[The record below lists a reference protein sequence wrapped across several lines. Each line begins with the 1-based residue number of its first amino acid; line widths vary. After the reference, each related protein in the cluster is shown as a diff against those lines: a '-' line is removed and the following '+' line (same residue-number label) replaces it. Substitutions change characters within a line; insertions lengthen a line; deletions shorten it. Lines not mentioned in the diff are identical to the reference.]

1 MRNHILLNNN
11 NSMNIRGLLIQSLPP
26 ISLPKMRTRTEEID
40 GRDGD
45 IITRL
50 GYSSYDKTI
59 KIGLTYN
66 YNVDDVIEYFN
77 NNSSGEVVFS
87 NESDKI
93 YKFVM
98 VEQIDFERLLRFKE
112 AEVTF
117 HVQPY
122 KYDFNETT
130 KDETNFPITVHN
142 SGNVPSKPILTIYAT
157 GTITVSLNGIE
168 MFSIVMG
175 DNEYIEIDTEGM
187 NAYMGGVLLNRNVTG
202 DYSQFALAVGD
213 NTLSFT
219 GTVTEVLVERYS
231 RWI

>member
-50 GYSSYDKTI
+50 GYSAYDKTI

-66 YNVDDVIEYFN
+66 YDVDEVIAYFN

-93 YKFVM
+93 YRY
-98 VEQIDFERLLRFKE
+98 ELLDQIDFERLLRFKE

-122 KYDFNETT
+122 KYDYNGTV
-130 KDETNFPITVHN
+130 KDETTFPITVHN

-157 GTITVSLNGIE
+157 GTITVSLNGNEI
-168 MFSIVMG
+168 FSIVMG
-175 DNEYIEIDTEGM
+175 DNEYIEIDTEQM

-202 DYSQFALAVGD
+202 DYSQFALLTGD

-219 GTVTEVLVERYS
+219 GSVTNVLIDRYS